1 MSTQGPCQTATSPI
15 NISKSAKNCTSICN
29 YQYSY
34 GLSDCQLTNKGDY
47 LSIITSQ
54 SGNSVSFNNT
64 MYSLTGCRLYRP
76 SLHTYNGSHA
86 EAELILVH
94 GGTGGKNLLVCIPV
108 VSGSGSSQT
117 ANFFNAFVP
126 LAPQTKGGK
135 ASVNVNN
142 WSLNTVIPKAGY
154 YFYQATAPFPP
165 CTGSFNFVVFD
176 KTSPAY
182 IAASDLPHLEA
193 VITAQTYVVQ
203 SAISTGLF
211 YNRSG
216 TISGSS
222 DAANKE
228 TFASGSNDSEIY
240 IDCRP
245 VGQEDDDDEDD
256 SVYTIPKFNFE
267 HDEDKIKQFLTGK
280 TGTTLLSILI
290 GIVSLIIL
298 KKVYDMVLNKFFKQ
312 KS

>member
-15 NISKSAKNCTSICN
+15 NISKSAKDCTSICN

-64 MYSLTGCRLYRP
+64 IYSLTGCRLYRP

-94 GGTGGKNLLVCIPV
+94 GGSGGKNLLVCIPV
-108 VSGSGSSQT
+108 VSGKGSSQSAT
-117 ANFFNAFVP
+117 FFNAFVP
-126 LAPQTKGGK
+126 LAPQTEGGK

-142 WSLNTVIPKAGY
+142 WTLNTVIPKAGY

-176 KTSPAY
+176 KSSPAY
-182 IAASDLPHLEA
+182 IAAADLPHLEA
-193 VITAQTYVVQ
+193 AVKAQTYVVKPT
-203 SAISTGLF
+203 IPTGLF
-211 YNRSG
+211 YNRGG
-216 TISGSS
+216 TINGGAPGISGSS
-222 DAANKE
+222 SGN
-228 TFASGSNDSEIY
+228 SGSDSEIY

-245 VGQEDDDDEDD
+245 VGQEDDDDEDE

-267 HDEDKIKQFLTGK
+267 HDEDKLKQFFKGK
-280 TGTTLLSILI
+280 TGMTLVSVLV
-290 GIVSLIIL
+290 GIVALIIL
-298 KKVYDMVLNKFFKQ
+298 KKVYNIVLGTLFK
-312 KS
+312 KK

>member
-15 NISKSAKNCTSICN
+15 NISKTTKDCTSICN
-29 YQYSY
+29 YKYSY
-34 GLSDCQLTNKGDY
+34 GLSDCQLANKGDY
-47 LSIITSQ
+47 LSIITTQ
-54 SGNSVSFNNT
+54 SGSNVTFNNT
-64 MYSLTGCRLYRP
+64 IYSLAGCRLYRP
-76 SLHTYNGSHA
+76 SLHTFNGEHA
-86 EAELILVH
+86 DAELILVH
-94 GGTGGKNLLVCIPV
+94 GGSGGKNLLVCIPV
-108 VSGSGSSQT
+108 VSGDGSSQS

-126 LAPQTKGGK
+126 LAPQAEGGK
-135 ASVNVNN
+135 TSVNVNN
-142 WSLNTVIPKAGY
+142 WTLNSVIPRAGY

-193 VITAQTYVVQ
+193 VITAQTYVVKP
-203 SAISTGLF
+203 SIPTGLF

-216 TISGSS
+216 TIAGSS
-222 DAANKE
+222 DSANKE

-267 HDEDKIKQFLTGK
+267 HDEDKIKQFLQGK
-280 TGTTLLSILI
+280 TGTTLISLLI
-290 GIVSLIIL
+290 GIVALMIL
-298 KKVYDMVLNKFFKQ
+298 KKVYNTVLNKLFKR

>member
-1 MSTQGPCQTATSPI
+1 MSTQGPCQTSTSPI
-15 NISKSAKNCTSICN
+15 NISKSAKDCTSICN

-64 MYSLTGCRLYRP
+64 TYSLTGCRLYRP
-76 SLHTYNGSHA
+76 SLHTYNGAHA

-94 GGTGGKNLLVCIPV
+94 GGSGGKNLLVCIPV
-108 VSGSGSSQT
+108 VSGNGSSQS

-126 LAPQTKGGK
+126 LAPQTEGGK

-142 WSLNTVIPKAGY
+142 WTLNTVIPKAGY

-193 VITAQTYVVQ
+193 VITAQTYVVKPT
-203 SAISTGLF
+203 IPTGLF
-211 YNRSG
+211 YNRGG
-216 TISGSS
+216 TINSGVGNSS
-222 DAANKE
+222 KE
-228 TFASGSNDSEIY
+228 SFSGNSSSDSEIY

-267 HDEDKIKQFLTGK
+267 HDEDKIKQFFKGK
-280 TGTTLLSILI
+280 TGTTLVSILV
-290 GIVSLIIL
+290 GIVTLMIL
-298 KKVYDMVLNKFFKQ
+298 KKVYNIALSHLFK
-312 KS
+312 KR